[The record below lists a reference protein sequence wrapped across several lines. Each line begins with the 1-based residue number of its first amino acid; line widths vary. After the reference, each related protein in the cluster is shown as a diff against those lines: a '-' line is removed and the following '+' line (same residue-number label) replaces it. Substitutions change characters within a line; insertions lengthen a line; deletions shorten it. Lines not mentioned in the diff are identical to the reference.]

1 MPEKDR
7 IKTILVIEDEKD
19 IRNLILRI
27 LELEGYRALEAG
39 DGKTGLEIIKKGPV
53 DMVILDIRLPG
64 IDGWDVLYEIRR
76 NPIFSTTPVIILTA
90 TVEIAQRRKALKMG
104 ANLYLIKPLSAHILS
119 IAIKAIMK
127 KRDTELQLNKDKT
140 AICS

>member
-1 MPEKDR
+1 MPETAKAR
-7 IKTILVIEDEKD
+7 TVLVIEDEKD
-19 IRNLILRI
+19 IRNFILRI
-27 LELEGYRALEAG
+27 LKLEGYSTLEAA
-39 DGKTGLEIIKKGPV
+39 DGKTGLEIIKKEPV

-64 IDGWDVLYEIRR
+64 IDGWDVLHEIRQ
-76 NPIFSTTPVIILTA
+76 NQIFSTIPVIILTA

-127 KRDTELQLNKDKT
+127 KKGHGITVKQR
-140 AICS
+140 